1 MMNILQVS
9 GILSAGV
16 QPRLNDSTSGA
27 LYVYVCACV
36 CALLLVIVI
45 S

>member
-16 QPRLNDSTSGA
+16 QPKLNDSTSGA
-27 LYVYVCACV
+27 LCVCACV
-36 CALLLVIVI
+36 CVHFC
-45 S
+45 